1 MKAIVLL
8 PIVAILTLAAASM
21 AVTNFDNSFVEDHEH
36 QVIDREFER
45 YRQAI
50 SDAFQIDIK
59 GFRESL
65 SGGIADGKAITGY
78 DLAELLTGIKF
89 EMEHTR
95 NAFIALEIAMDHL
108 ERIPDYYS
116 RLRRL
121 EREAVSDKVLQ
132 M

>member
-1 MKAIVLL
+1 MKAIIFL
-8 PIVAILTLAAASM
+8 PMVATLTLTAASM
-21 AVTNFDNSFVEDHEH
+21 QATHLDNTFVRDH
-36 QVIDREFER
+36 QCQGREFER

-50 SDAFQIDIK
+50 KDAFQVDIK
-59 GFRESL
+59 DFRDSL
-65 SGGIADGKAITGY
+65 SGGMADGKAITGY

-95 NAFIALEIAMDHL
+95 NSFIALEIAMDHL
-108 ERIPDYYS
+108 EGIADYYS

-121 EREAVSDKVLQ
+121 EREAKSDKLLQ